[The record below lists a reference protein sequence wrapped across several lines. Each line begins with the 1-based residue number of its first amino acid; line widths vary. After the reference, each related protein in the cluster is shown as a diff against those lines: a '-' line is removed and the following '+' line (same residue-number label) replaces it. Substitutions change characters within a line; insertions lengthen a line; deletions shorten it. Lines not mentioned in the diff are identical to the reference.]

1 MVEKTRFLITGGS
14 GFVGWNLCN
23 FLQGRHEVA
32 AGYYRHPFQVAGCSF
47 LELDVT
53 DRAQALETVRRAR
66 PEVIIHAAALSSP
79 DYCEKNRPL
88 TDDVNIGGTLNMLD
102 AARECGCRLVYVST
116 DLVFDG
122 ESGGYSEAAGPCP
135 VNYYGGSK
143 LEGEK
148 LCLQS
153 AADALVVRITLQ
165 YGWGNAEHSSFSDW
179 LMKNLRAGRPV
190 SLFNDQYRTMTYV
203 MDTARGL
210 ELAALH
216 GAPREVYHLTGPERI
231 SRYDFGCGFA
241 AAFDFPRSLLQKTV
255 MADVPAL
262 AARPRDVS
270 LNGEKFLLRFNYQP
284 RGIAA
289 GIAAMTEEED
299 KRTRG

>member
-1 MVEKTRFLITGGS
+1 M
-14 GFVGWNLCN
+14 GWNLCH

-32 AGYYRHPFQVAGCSF
+32 AGFYRHPARVAGCRF
-47 LELDVT
+47 LDLDVT
-53 DRAQALETVRRAR
+53 DRAQALAAVRRVKPA
-66 PEVIIHAAALSSP
+66 VIIHAAALSSP
-79 DYCEKNRPL
+79 DNCEENRSL
-88 TDDVNIGGTLNMLD
+88 TGDVNIGGTLNMLD

-122 ESGGYSEAAGPCP
+122 ESGGYSEAAGASPI
-135 VNYYGGSK
+135 NYYGWSK

-179 LMKNLRAGRPV
+179 LMKNLRAGRQV
-190 SLFNDQYRTMTYV
+190 RLFIDQYRTMTYV
-203 MDTARGL
+203 RDTARGL

-216 GAPREVYHLTGPERI
+216 GTPREVYHLTGPERI
-231 SRYDFGCGFA
+231 SRYGFGCGFA
-241 AAFDFPRSLLQKTV
+241 AAFNFPRSLLQQALMT
-255 MADVPAL
+255 DVPAR

-270 LNGEKFLLRFNYQP
+270 LNGGKFLQRFNYQP

-289 GIAAMTEEED
+289 GIAAMTEN
-299 KRTRG
+299 KRGQGSGGPRGPQNGEC